1 MSKYKKVKQFINGM
15 SKKKIAVCA
24 VAIMFLLLLLT
35 YFSVAFF
42 FKDHFLANTK
52 INGYSCS
59 MKTAAQTEKYLDNLM
74 QEYEIKIYGKNETN
88 DIISGR
94 EISMKCEGLSEI
106 KKLLKK
112 QNELLW
118 LASFFNLHKDDFD
131 LKVSYDENS
140 FLEKIDSLQVLSADF
155 HEAKSAYPKFD
166 GEKYVIEPEVYGTE
180 IDKEYLKG
188 KLEEAFENFED
199 TLDLREGDYYVA
211 PSFTK
216 DSEAVKT
223 ARDLMNSYCK
233 ASITYPMDQDVI
245 LDKSVIST
253 WLSVDDKM
261 NVIIDENGIRKWL
274 EDFGDKYD
282 TVGVQREFTT
292 PSGKAATVSG
302 GTYGWSID
310 ENTEFGV
317 ILEAVKRG
325 ETLVRDP
332 ALYIG
337 GAAATHSM
345 PDWGT
350 TYIDVD
356 LSAQHM
362 WYVQNG
368 NVILETDVVTG
379 EPIPEKIT
387 PEGVYSILEMKQDE
401 TLVGAIVPSTGKPEY
416 RTPVDYWMR
425 VTWSGIG
432 FHDADWQPAFGGT
445 LNQISGVG
453 SHGCINMPV
462 DKAQALYQMISVG
475 TPVVIHY

>member
-1 MSKYKKVKQFINGM
+1 MKKAKQFINGI
-15 SKKKIAVCA
+15 SKKKIMICA
-24 VAIMFLLLLLT
+24 VLAALVLLLLI
-35 YFSVAFF
+35 YFAAAFF
-42 FKDHFLANTK
+42 FHSHFLANTK

-59 MKTAAQTEKYLDNLM
+59 MKTAEQTEKYLNKLM
-74 QEYEIKIYGKNETN
+74 QEYEIKIYGKNETT
-88 DIISGR
+88 DSISGK
-94 EISMKCEGLSEI
+94 EISMKCGSLSDI
-106 KKLLKK
+106 KNLLKK
-112 QNELLW
+112 QNSLLW
-118 LASFFNLHKDDFD
+118 LPSFFNLYKANYD
-131 LKVSYDENS
+131 LKVSYDEPQFS
-140 FLEKIDSLQVLSADF
+140 EKVESLQVLSEDF
-155 HEAKSAYPKFD
+155 QEAKSAYPKFD
-166 GEKYVIEPEVYGTE
+166 GEKYVIETEVYGTE
-180 IDKEYLKG
+180 IDKEYLKE
-188 KLEEAFENFED
+188 KLGEAFENSED

-216 DSEAVKT
+216 DSEAVKN
-223 ARDLMNSYCK
+223 ACDLMNSYCK
-233 ASITYPMDQDVI
+233 TSITYPMDQDVV
-245 LDKSVIST
+245 LDKAVIST

-261 NVIIDENGIRKWL
+261 NVVIDENGIRKWL
-274 EDFGDKYD
+274 EEFGNRYD
-282 TVGVQREFTT
+282 TVGVQRQFTT
-292 PSGKAATVSG
+292 PSGKTATVSG

-310 ENTEFGV
+310 EDTEFGV
-317 ILEAVKRG
+317 ILDAVKKG

-368 NVILETDVVTG
+368 SVLLETDVVTG

-387 PEGVYSILEMKQDE
+387 PEGVYSILEMKLNE

-416 RTPVDYWMR
+416 RTTVDYWMR
-425 VTWSGIG
+425 ITWSGVG
-432 FHDADWQPAFGGT
+432 FHDANWQPAFGGS
-445 LNQISGVG
+445 LNQIPGVG